1 MHNVQWS
8 LDANSTILWTSV
20 DHQSIN
26 VFISLFFCY
35 VFVFSSINRNGSR
48 KYARAVSNE
57 LTWYCQY
64 LMVKCWKR
72 RSHHQIFNF
81 MKFEYLFSIV
91 FFLYFYFVSQK
102 NTRWPIEIHFIFEF
116 MEWIKLFV
124 HLTQFFDDFLS

>member
-1 MHNVQWS
+1 MQ
-8 LDANSTILWTSV
+8 TQ
-20 DHQSIN
+20 QSHEHLLIIN
-26 VFISLFFCY
+26 LSMCLY
-35 VFVFSSINRNGSR
+35 LFSSVMFSFFSSENRNGLR

-91 FFLYFYFVSQK
+91 FF
-102 NTRWPIEIHFIFEF
+102 FIF
-116 MEWIKLFV
+116 ILF
-124 HLTQFFDDFLS
+124 LKKTLDDQLKSTLYSNLWNGSNYLFILLNFLMTSSLNCMTPTST